1 MNNND
6 PMKRFGYIV
15 FSICLFALSACT
27 SHEQMDQEE
36 GIVKVSM
43 GLTAASFTDD
53 DATTRAEQPM
63 APDYE
68 NLISNLWILQFDRE
82 GILTGSEHKV
92 LPTPVLNTTLEG
104 IALRTGRGTVCVV
117 GNLADGEIAAWPDNL
132 SGFKSLVV
140 DMGWLKERSTDRN
153 VCLFGYYEG
162 EIAAGTT
169 AVNVVLGRLVCRLN
183 IAVSAKTAG
192 IFSNVKIQLQNAQT
206 KGYLFPSDVY
216 LSPEGGGNY
225 TEEVVIGD
233 DKVLGTAPL
242 YRYYYMAENVTEG
255 TDSGERTRLQIK
267 AKKGGAEYTK
277 AIDLGR
283 SDIHDYSLR
292 RNNNYTFNIVLE

>member
-27 SHEQMDQEE
+27 PHEQMDQEE

-140 DMGWLKERSTDRN
+140 DMGWLKERNTDPT
-153 VCLFGYYEG
+153 VCLFG
-162 EIAAGTT
+162 
-169 AVNVVLGRLVCRLN
+169 
-183 IAVSAKTAG
+183 
-192 IFSNVKIQLQNAQT
+192 
-206 KGYLFPSDVY
+206 
-216 LSPEGGGNY
+216 
-225 TEEVVIGD
+225 
-233 DKVLGTAPL
+233 
-242 YRYYYMAENVTEG
+242 
-255 TDSGERTRLQIK
+255 
-267 AKKGGAEYTK
+267 
-277 AIDLGR
+277 
-283 SDIHDYSLR
+283 
-292 RNNNYTFNIVLE
+292 

>member
-43 GLTAASFTDD
+43 GLTSASFTDD

-140 DMGWLKERSTDRN
+140 DMGWLKERNTDRN

-183 IAVSAKTAG
+183 IAVSAKTADRK
-192 IFSNVKIQLQNAQT
+192 S
-206 KGYLFPSDVY
+206 
-216 LSPEGGGNY
+216 
-225 TEEVVIGD
+225 VV
-233 DKVLGTAPL
+233 
-242 YRYYYMAENVTEG
+242 
-255 TDSGERTRLQIK
+255 
-267 AKKGGAEYTK
+267 
-277 AIDLGR
+277 
-283 SDIHDYSLR
+283 
-292 RNNNYTFNIVLE
+292 

>member
-1 MNNND
+1 M
-6 PMKRFGYIV
+6 
-15 FSICLFALSACT
+15 
-27 SHEQMDQEE
+27 
-36 GIVKVSM
+36 
-43 GLTAASFTDD
+43 
-53 DATTRAEQPM
+53 
-63 APDYE
+63 
-68 NLISNLWILQFDRE
+68 
-82 GILTGSEHKV
+82 
-92 LPTPVLNTTLEG
+92 
-104 IALRTGRGTVCVV
+104 
-117 GNLADGEIAAWPDNL
+117 
-132 SGFKSLVV
+132 
-140 DMGWLKERSTDRN
+140 
-153 VCLFGYYEG
+153 CLFGYYEG

-192 IFSNVKIQLQNAQT
+192 IFSNVRIQLQNAQT

-233 DKVLGTAPL
+233 DEVLGTAPL

>member
-140 DMGWLKERSTDRN
+140 DMGWLKASLSAGVFWLPGLKST
-153 VCLFGYYEG
+153 
-162 EIAAGTT
+162 
-169 AVNVVLGRLVCRLN
+169 
-183 IAVSAKTAG
+183 VS
-192 IFSNVKIQLQNAQT
+192 N
-206 KGYLFPSDVY
+206 
-216 LSPEGGGNY
+216 
-225 TEEVVIGD
+225 
-233 DKVLGTAPL
+233 
-242 YRYYYMAENVTEG
+242 
-255 TDSGERTRLQIK
+255 
-267 AKKGGAEYTK
+267 
-277 AIDLGR
+277 
-283 SDIHDYSLR
+283 
-292 RNNNYTFNIVLE
+292 

>member
-140 DMGWLKERSTDRN
+140 DMGWLKERNTDRN

-169 AVNVVLGRLVCRLN
+169 AVNVVLGRLVGRDIQQREDPVAECADQRLFVPFGCISVTGRRRELYGRGCHRCRQ
-183 IAVSAKTAG
+183 S
-192 IFSNVKIQLQNAQT
+192 
-206 KGYLFPSDVY
+206 
-216 LSPEGGGNY
+216 
-225 TEEVVIGD
+225 IGD
-233 DKVLGTAPL
+233 SPPL
-242 YRYYYMAENVTEG
+242 PLLLYG
-255 TDSGERTRLQIK
+255 
-267 AKKGGAEYTK
+267 
-277 AIDLGR
+277 
-283 SDIHDYSLR
+283 
-292 RNNNYTFNIVLE
+292 

>member
-104 IALRTGRGTVCVV
+104 IALRTGRGTAGVV
-117 GNLADGEIAAWPDNL
+117 GNLAQKVQKVLPLPEGFDEAIASTDGVSALYMYLNKLPLPKGLRQNLVQNVQDHVHELGQGVFMTMSESVARVVAEYIWQGMVFVILWLVIAAFIMGGSRL
-132 SGFKSLVV
+132 IMHVV
-140 DMGWLKERSTDRN
+140 HQVPIVGTVDR
-153 VCLFGYYEG
+153 
-162 EIAAGTT
+162 AAGGVIMLLLV
-169 AVNVVLGRLVCRLN
+169 AVTLAVLYNALGVFVGLHAEDNAILAA
-183 IAVSAKTAG
+183 IGQSKILGGLQSLLQAAVAWKHAG
-192 IFSNVKIQLQNAQT
+192 
-206 KGYLFPSDVY
+206 
-216 LSPEGGGNY
+216 
-225 TEEVVIGD
+225 
-233 DKVLGTAPL
+233 
-242 YRYYYMAENVTEG
+242 
-255 TDSGERTRLQIK
+255 
-267 AKKGGAEYTK
+267 
-277 AIDLGR
+277 
-283 SDIHDYSLR
+283 
-292 RNNNYTFNIVLE
+292 

>member
-82 GILTGSEHKV
+82 GILYMMMPRIYWRSIPKLIWYV
-92 LPTPVLNTTLEG
+92 TPVRQ
-104 IALRTGRGTVCVV
+104 AAVCSIPV
-117 GNLADGEIAAWPDNL
+117 
-132 SGFKSLVV
+132 
-140 DMGWLKERSTDRN
+140 R
-153 VCLFGYYEG
+153 
-162 EIAAGTT
+162 
-169 AVNVVLGRLVCRLN
+169 
-183 IAVSAKTAG
+183 
-192 IFSNVKIQLQNAQT
+192 
-206 KGYLFPSDVY
+206 
-216 LSPEGGGNY
+216 
-225 TEEVVIGD
+225 
-233 DKVLGTAPL
+233 
-242 YRYYYMAENVTEG
+242 
-255 TDSGERTRLQIK
+255 
-267 AKKGGAEYTK
+267 
-277 AIDLGR
+277 
-283 SDIHDYSLR
+283 
-292 RNNNYTFNIVLE
+292 

>member
-27 SHEQMDQEE
+27 PHEQMDQEE

-92 LPTPVLNTTLEG
+92 RPHRCSTP
-104 IALRTGRGTVCVV
+104 R
-117 GNLADGEIAAWPDNL
+117 
-132 SGFKSLVV
+132 
-140 DMGWLKERSTDRN
+140 LKE
-153 VCLFGYYEG
+153 
-162 EIAAGTT
+162 
-169 AVNVVLGRLVCRLN
+169 
-183 IAVSAKTAG
+183 
-192 IFSNVKIQLQNAQT
+192 
-206 KGYLFPSDVY
+206 
-216 LSPEGGGNY
+216 
-225 TEEVVIGD
+225 
-233 DKVLGTAPL
+233 
-242 YRYYYMAENVTEG
+242 
-255 TDSGERTRLQIK
+255 
-267 AKKGGAEYTK
+267 
-277 AIDLGR
+277 
-283 SDIHDYSLR
+283 LR
-292 RNNNYTFNIVLE
+292 

>member
-1 MNNND
+1 
-6 PMKRFGYIV
+6 
-15 FSICLFALSACT
+15 
-27 SHEQMDQEE
+27 
-36 GIVKVSM
+36 M

-104 IALRTGRGTVCVV
+104 IALRTGRSTVCVV
-117 GNLADGEIAAWPDNL
+117 GNLADGEITAWPDNL

-140 DMGWLKERSTDRN
+140 DMGWLKERNTDRN

-192 IFSNVKIQLQNAQT
+192 IFSNVKIQLQKAQT

-216 LSPEGGGNY
+216 LSPEGGGDY
-225 TEEVVIGD
+225 TEEVVIGA